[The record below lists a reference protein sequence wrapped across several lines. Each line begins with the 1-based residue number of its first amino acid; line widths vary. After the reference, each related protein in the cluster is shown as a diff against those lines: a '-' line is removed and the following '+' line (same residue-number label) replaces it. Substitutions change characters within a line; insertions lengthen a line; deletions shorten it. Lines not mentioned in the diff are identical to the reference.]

1 MSFAV
6 PIQGTPAQAPA
17 PPVPPLPTS
26 PGQATGASGAPQPPA
41 TTADPQAVRNEI
53 RERIRDGI
61 NNGLQ
66 TEAGTTQPPPYRQD
80 EQIPKEVIPILGI
93 VFGSLVVIILGYPI
107 VRLFTRIA
115 EKAADKSLLRAS
127 DVQNQLKTLQN
138 SIDTMAIEIERI
150 SESQRFQDRL
160 LAEREP
166 ARLPESRGGV

>member
-1 MSFAV
+1 MPFVA
-6 PIQGTPAQAPA
+6 PFQGTPTQSPA

-26 PGQATGASGAPQPPA
+26 PGQPTGAGSPQASGGGDGTSVLQDVRAGIRDAIQEGAPPE
-41 TTADPQAVRNEI
+41 AVVVQE
-53 RERIRDGI
+53 
-61 NNGLQ
+61 
-66 TEAGTTQPPPYRQD
+66 PPYRQD
-80 EQIPKEVIPILGI
+80 EQIPKDVVPILGI

-127 DVQNQLKTLQN
+127 DVRDQLKTLQN

-166 ARLPESRGGV
+166 ARLPESRGGA